1 MTKKQYRS
9 AMGKTVDMGS
19 LLLQNEGVRAVGN
32 MGVNARGDVI
42 NSNNKVIE
50 RKSRQVQRQN
60 RRTTN
65 VTNTPVST
73 STAAM
78 NKARDEELSPVF
90 SEDTF
95 ADLPEDN
102 DVVANDV
109 VETVAATET
118 VATTEP
124 VAATPES
131 PVLGGLAGA
140 IARSRT
146 VQQELEKTPRQLARQ
161 TPGVR
166 KL

>member
-19 LLLQNEGVRAVGN
+19 LLLQNESVRAVGN
-32 MGVNARGDVI
+32 MGVNARGDVV

-50 RKSRQVQRQN
+50 KKSRQVQRHN
-60 RRTTN
+60 RRSTN
-65 VTNTPVST
+65 VSNTPIST
-73 STAAM
+73 GTAALR
-78 NKARDEELSPVF
+78 KAQSAELSPVV

-95 ADLPEDN
+95 TDLSENN
-102 DVVANDV
+102 DVVA
-109 VETVAATET
+109 ETMGAESSVT
-118 VATTEP
+118 VP
-124 VAATPES
+124 
-131 PVLGGLAGA
+131 LGGLASA

-146 VQQELEKTPRQLARQ
+146 VQQELEKNPRQLAKQ

>member
-19 LLLQNEGVRAVGN
+19 LLLQNESVRAVGN

-42 NSNNKVIE
+42 NSNNKIIE
-50 RKSRQVQRQN
+50 KKSRQVQRHN
-60 RRTTN
+60 RRSTN
-65 VTNTPVST
+65 VSNTPVST
-73 STAAM
+73 STTALKKTRA
-78 NKARDEELSPVF
+78 EELSPVV

-102 DVVANDV
+102 DIVA
-109 VETVAATET
+109 E
-118 VATTEP
+118 VAT
-124 VAATPES
+124 ES
-131 PVLGGLAGA
+131 PVAVPLGGLASA

-161 TPGVR
+161 TPGV
-166 KL
+166 KKI

>member
-19 LLLQNEGVRAVGN
+19 LLLQNESVRAVGN
-32 MGVNARGDVI
+32 MGVNARGDVV

-50 RKSRQVQRQN
+50 KKSRQVQRHN
-60 RRTTN
+60 RRSTN
-65 VTNTPVST
+65 VSNTPIST
-73 STAAM
+73 GTTALR
-78 NKARDEELSPVF
+78 KAQSAELSPVV

-95 ADLPEDN
+95 TDLSENN
-102 DVVANDV
+102 DVVA
-109 VETVAATET
+109 ETMGAESSVT
-118 VATTEP
+118 VP
-124 VAATPES
+124 
-131 PVLGGLAGA
+131 LGGLASA

-146 VQQELEKTPRQLARQ
+146 VQQELEKTPRQLAKQ

>member
-50 RKSRQVQRQN
+50 KKSRQVQRHN
-60 RRTTN
+60 RRSTN
-65 VTNTPVST
+65 VSNTPVAT
-73 STAAM
+73 STTALK
-78 NKARDEELSPVF
+78 KAQAEALSPVA

-102 DVVANDV
+102 DVVS
-109 VETVAATET
+109 ETVVSADSANVST
-118 VATTEP
+118 
-124 VAATPES
+124 
-131 PVLGGLAGA
+131 LGGLAGA
-140 IARSRT
+140 IA
-146 VQQELEKTPRQLARQ
+146 
-161 TPGVR
+161 
-166 KL
+166 

>member
-19 LLLQNEGVRAVGN
+19 LLLQNESVRAVGN

-42 NSNNKVIE
+42 NSNNKIIE
-50 RKSRQVQRQN
+50 KKSRQVQRHN

-65 VTNTPVST
+65 VSNTPVST
-73 STAAM
+73 STTALRKTQADKM
-78 NKARDEELSPVF
+78 SPVI

-102 DVVANDV
+102 DVVA
-109 VETVAATET
+109 ETV
-118 VATTEP
+118 VA
-124 VAATPES
+124 ES
-131 PVLGGLAGA
+131 TNAVPLGGLASA

-146 VQQELEKTPRQLARQ
+146 VQQELEKTPRQLAQ
-161 TPGVR
+161 QKPGVR
-166 KL
+166 KI

>member
-19 LLLQNEGVRAVGN
+19 LLLQNESVRAVGN
-32 MGVNARGDVI
+32 MGVNARGDVV

-50 RKSRQVQRQN
+50 KKSRQVQRHN

-65 VTNTPVST
+65 VTNTPVTT
-73 STAAM
+73 STTALQ
-78 NKARDEELSPVF
+78 KAQAQKLSPVV

-102 DVVANDV
+102 NVIAETVVA
-109 VETVAATET
+109 
-118 VATTEP
+118 
-124 VAATPES
+124 ES
-131 PVLGGLAGA
+131 PVAVPLGGLASA

-146 VQQELEKTPRQLARQ
+146 VQQELEKTPRQLAKQ

-166 KL
+166 KI

>member
-19 LLLQNEGVRAVGN
+19 LLLQNESVRAVGN

-50 RKSRQVQRQN
+50 KKSRQVQRHN

-65 VTNTPVST
+65 VSNTPVAT
-73 STAAM
+73 STTAL
-78 NKARDEELSPVF
+78 KKTQSQELSPVV

-95 ADLPEDN
+95 ADLPKDN
-102 DVVANDV
+102 DVVA
-109 VETVAATET
+109 ETVAIEL
-118 VATTEP
+118 P
-124 VAATPES
+124 VAVP
-131 PVLGGLAGA
+131 LGGLASA

-146 VQQELEKTPRQLARQ
+146 VQQELEKTPRQLAQ
-161 TPGVR
+161 QKPGVR
-166 KL
+166 KI

>member
-19 LLLQNEGVRAVGN
+19 LLLQNESVRAVGN

-42 NSNNKVIE
+42 NSNNKIIE
-50 RKSRQVQRQN
+50 KKSRQVQRHN
-60 RRTTN
+60 RRSTN
-65 VTNTPVST
+65 VSNTPVST
-73 STAAM
+73 STTALKKTRA
-78 NKARDEELSPVF
+78 EELSPVV

-95 ADLPEDN
+95 TDLPEDN
-102 DVVANDV
+102 DIVA
-109 VETVAATET
+109 ETV
-118 VATTEP
+118 TTELP
-124 VAATPES
+124 VAVP
-131 PVLGGLAGA
+131 LGGLASA

-146 VQQELEKTPRQLARQ
+146 VQQQLEKTPQQLAKQ

>member
-19 LLLQNEGVRAVGN
+19 LLLQNESVRAVGN
-32 MGVNARGDVI
+32 MGVNARGDIV

-65 VTNTPVST
+65 VTNTPVTT
-73 STAAM
+73 STTALQ
-78 NKARDEELSPVF
+78 KAQAQKLSPVV

-102 DVVANDV
+102 DVV
-109 VETVAATET
+109 VETVVT
-118 VATTEP
+118 
-124 VAATPES
+124 ES
-131 PVLGGLAGA
+131 PVAVPLGGLASA

-146 VQQELEKTPRQLARQ
+146 VQQELEKTPRQLAKQ

>member
-50 RKSRQVQRQN
+50 KKSRQVQRHN
-60 RRTTN
+60 RRSTN
-65 VTNTPVST
+65 VSNIPVAT
-73 STAAM
+73 STAALK
-78 NKARDEELSPVF
+78 KAQSEELSPVV

-102 DVVANDV
+102 DVVITDTV
-109 VETVAATET
+109 VSTES
-118 VATTEP
+118 AGSKP
-124 VAATPES
+124 
-131 PVLGGLAGA
+131 LGGLAGA

-146 VQQELEKTPRQLARQ
+146 VQQELEKTPRQLAQQ

>member
-19 LLLQNEGVRAVGN
+19 LLLQNESVRAVGN
-32 MGVNARGDVI
+32 MGVNARGDVV

-50 RKSRQVQRQN
+50 KKSRQVQRHN
-60 RRTTN
+60 RRSTN
-65 VTNTPVST
+65 VSNTPIST
-73 STAAM
+73 GTTALR
-78 NKARDEELSPVF
+78 KAQSAELSPVV

-95 ADLPEDN
+95 ADLSEDN
-102 DVVANDV
+102 AVVA
-109 VETVAATET
+109 ETIGAESSVT
-118 VATTEP
+118 VP
-124 VAATPES
+124 
-131 PVLGGLAGA
+131 LGGLASA

-146 VQQELEKTPRQLARQ
+146 VQQELEKNPRQLAKQ